1 MPLLGFM
8 NPFDNSLYHFDPDK
22 SIPRELSRQVII
34 VTGGNS
40 GCGKETVL
48 QLAKHN
54 PRCVYLAARSKAK
67 YDAAMKDISAAAP
80 NANVRYLELDLASL
94 ASVKKAADS
103 FLSENDRLDVL
114 VNNAG
119 IMAHPHGVTKD
130 GYELQFGTNYLGPAL
145 LTYLLLP
152 LMQRTAQSQ
161 PKGGVRIVN
170 VSSFAHNFAPKPGV
184 IFDELDTDMKSWGT
198 SRLYGQSKL
207 ANILHARELA
217 RRYPDI
223 ISVSLHPGR
232 VDSNLGNVML
242 QQSAA
247 IRVLMRVSDA
257 LLGVFSAHEGALT
270 QLWATT
276 WKKEDVKN
284 GAYYMPVGK
293 VDSASKFSQDP
304 ELAKKLW
311 NWTENEFKRLGYVK
325 PV

>member
-1 MPLLGFM
+1 M
-8 NPFDNSLYHFDPDK
+8 NPFDNSLYHFAPDK

-94 ASVKKAADS
+94 GSVKKAANS

-130 GYELQFGTNYLGPAL
+130 GYELQFGTNYLGPAF

-152 LMQRTAQSQ
+152 LMQRTVQSQ
-161 PKGGVRIVN
+161 PKCGVRIVN
-170 VSSFAHNFAPKPGV
+170 VSSSH
-184 IFDELDTDMKSWGT
+184 T
-198 SRLYGQSKL
+198 
-207 ANILHARELA
+207 
-217 RRYPDI
+217 
-223 ISVSLHPGR
+223 
-232 VDSNLGNVML
+232 
-242 QQSAA
+242 
-247 IRVLMRVSDA
+247 VLPRSPA
-257 LLGVFSAHEGALT
+257 LSSMSST
-270 QLWATT
+270 
-276 WKKEDVKN
+276 
-284 GAYYMPVGK
+284 PI
-293 VDSASKFSQDP
+293 
-304 ELAKKLW
+304 
-311 NWTENEFKRLGYVK
+311 
-325 PV
+325 